1 MIRFLSLLVFF
12 FFSLTLVAQNK
23 NLSDYSYVVVPNQF
37 EFTNGSDQYQL
48 NSMAK
53 FYFEKSGFNAFLG
66 NEAPNANR
74 CDGLYADVVKIKTI
88 LGTKLQVVLNDCR
101 GVEIYR
107 GAEGKSKYKEHDKSY
122 QDALRKAFKSVE
134 LLRVKQ
140 QDPVLID
147 EKQVL
152 PVKDN
157 KPAMDAVT
165 INVPSSQTSAVG
177 SVLPTA
183 KFSNYKFQGKTYL
196 LRKTEEG
203 FSLYEESATAADGL
217 LLKGK
222 IIIMNAVVKY
232 IDTSGVTTDAT
243 FDASGNLIL
252 GDGSNKAIY
261 TLEN

>member
-1 MIRFLSLLVFF
+1 
-12 FFSLTLVAQNK
+12 
-23 NLSDYSYVVVPNQF
+23 
-37 EFTNGSDQYQL
+37 
-48 NSMAK
+48 
-53 FYFEKSGFNAFLG
+53 
-66 NEAPNANR
+66 
-74 CDGLYADVVKIKTI
+74 
-88 LGTKLQVVLNDCR
+88 
-101 GVEIYR
+101 
-107 GAEGKSKYKEHDKSY
+107 
-122 QDALRKAFKSVE
+122 
-134 LLRVKQ
+134 LRVKQ
-140 QDPVLID
+140 HDPVLID

-196 LRKTEEG
+196 LSKTEEG

-217 LLKGK
+217 LSKGK